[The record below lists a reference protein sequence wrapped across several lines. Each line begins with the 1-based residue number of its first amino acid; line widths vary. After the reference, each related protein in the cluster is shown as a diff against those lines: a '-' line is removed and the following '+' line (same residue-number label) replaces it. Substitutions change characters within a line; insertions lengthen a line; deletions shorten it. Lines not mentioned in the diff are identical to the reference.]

1 MSNQQRIY
9 QDEPSPTADHFV
21 DQYRLDAHIL
31 QTSVTDLYQAWDVD
45 ENQTVM
51 VEILLSST
59 TKKYRELFLAKMR
72 QAAQLEHPNIVEIY
86 QVGMTSQARPY
97 VAHEFVEG
105 YTLQERMIQLLNHGA
120 PTNSLYALQLV
131 NQLADA
137 LAAAEEKGLFHHHL
151 SPDNIFLKYDGAVI
165 LMDLGYPET
174 PPDIRHN
181 GHSPDS
187 ETTAVY
193 LSPEQRQNKTIDGR
207 SHVYS
212 LGVILYEL
220 LAGSLPASSGSLWHT
235 VRQKSTPLET
245 ARPDLAPKMYALA
258 NRCLYKEP
266 WRRYANLSEFTA
278 AVEETIQAQ
287 KVYVQTDAALT
298 AVPPTHTDRSW
309 KYLLLPIAILF
320 LIIGLGLT
328 AVLVRNNITTTNS
341 PAVAAIITKQATH
354 TPSPQPART
363 REAPESAVAAAPTQ
377 EISKIQILK
386 PLEKEKYNIGA
397 TIVFSWTTTTQ
408 LSSGQQYAVYMTDE
422 DGNEIPVG
430 AVSETD
436 ADGTYEIQ
444 TTMAFAD
451 EPGIYD
457 WYVILENRQTK
468 ERITE
473 SQISSITLVAVP
485 TPTVTPSATA
495 TATAT
500 RQPTNTATPVP
511 PSPTPIPPTPIPP
524 TPTPIP
530 PSPTP
535 IPPTAVPP
543 TQPPAPTQPPPP
555 PPTNTPPPP
564 PPVPTG
570 TAPPPP

>member
-1 MSNQQRIY
+1 MSNQQHTC
-9 QDEPSPTADHFV
+9 QDESTLAADHFV

-31 QTSVTDLYQAWDVD
+31 QTNVTDLYQALDVD

-59 TKKYRELFLAKMR
+59 TKKYREQFLAKMR
-72 QAAQLEHPNIVEIY
+72 QAAQLKHPNIVEIY

-97 VAHEFVEG
+97 VAHEFIEG
-105 YTLQERMIQLLNHGA
+105 YTLQERMIQLLNHGV

-137 LAAAEEKGLFHHHL
+137 LAAAEKEGLFHHHL

-181 GHSPDS
+181 GHAQDA

-220 LAGSLPASSGSLWHT
+220 LAGSLPASSGSLWHS
-235 VRQKSTPLET
+235 VRQKTTPLET
-245 ARPDLAPKMYALA
+245 ARPNLAPKMYALV
-258 NRCLYKEP
+258 NRCLHKEP
-266 WRRYANLSEFTA
+266 WRRYATLSELTA
-278 AVEETIQAQ
+278 AIEETIQAQ

-298 AVPPTHTDRSW
+298 AVPPSHTDRPW
-309 KYLLLPIAILF
+309 KYLLLPIAVLL
-320 LIIGLGLT
+320 LIIGLGFT
-328 AVLVRNNITTTNS
+328 AVLVRNNIAPPES
-341 PAVAAIITKQATH
+341 PAVAAIITKPATH

-363 REAPESAVAAAPTQ
+363 REAPDTAVAAASPQ
-377 EISKIQILK
+377 EISKIQILT
-386 PLEKEKYNIGA
+386 PPEKEKYNIGA

-408 LSSGQQYAVYMTDE
+408 LSSGQQYSVYVTDE
-422 DGNEIPVG
+422 EGNEIPVG
-430 AVSETD
+430 TVSETD
-436 ADGTYEIQ
+436 GDGTYEIH
-444 TTMAFAD
+444 TTMPFAD
-451 EPGIYD
+451 EPGIYN

-468 ERITE
+468 ERITK
-473 SQISSITLVAVP
+473 SQISSITLVATP

-500 RQPTNTATPVP
+500 RQPTNTATPNP
-511 PSPTPIPPTPIPP
+511 PSPTPIPPTATSIPP
-524 TPTPIP
+524 SPTPIP

-543 TQPPAPTQPPPP
+543 VQPPPQPPPP
-555 PPTNTPPPP
+555 THTPPPP
-564 PPVPTG
+564 PPVPTA

>member
-1 MSNQQRIY
+1 MSNQQRTY
-9 QDEPSPTADHFV
+9 QDESTLAADHFV

-31 QTSVTDLYQAWDVD
+31 QTSVTDLYQALDVD

-59 TKKYRELFLAKMR
+59 TKKYREQFLAKMR
-72 QAAQLEHPNIVEIY
+72 QTAQLKHPNIVEIY

-97 VAHEFVEG
+97 VAHEFIEG
-105 YTLQERMIQLLNHGA
+105 YTLQERMIQLLNHGV

-137 LAAAEEKGLFHHHL
+137 LAAAEKEGLFHHHL
-151 SPDNIFLKYDGAVI
+151 SPDNIFLKYDGTVI

-174 PPDIRHN
+174 PSDIGHN

-187 ETTAVY
+187 ESTAVY

-220 LAGSLPASSGSLWHT
+220 LAGSRPVSSGSLWHS
-235 VRQKSTPLET
+235 VRQKTTPLET
-245 ARPDLAPKMYALA
+245 ARPDLAPKMYALV
-258 NRCLYKEP
+258 NRCLHKEP
-266 WRRYANLSEFTA
+266 WRRYATLSELTA
-278 AVEETIQAQ
+278 AIKETIQAQ

-298 AVPPTHTDRSW
+298 AVPPSHTDRSW
-309 KYLLLPIAILF
+309 KYLLLPIAVLL
-320 LIIGLGLT
+320 LIIGLGAT
-328 AVLVRNNITTTNS
+328 AVLIRNNITPPES
-341 PAVAAIITKQATH
+341 PAVAAIITKPATH
-354 TPSPQPART
+354 TPNPQPTRT
-363 REAPESAVAAAPTQ
+363 REAPDTAVAAAPTQ

-386 PLEKEKYNIGA
+386 PLEKEKYNIGS
-397 TIVFSWTTTTQ
+397 TIVFSWTTSTQ
-408 LSSGQQYAVYMTDE
+408 LSSGQQYAVCVTDE
-422 DGNEIPVG
+422 DGNEISVG
-430 AVSETD
+430 IVSETET
-436 ADGTYEIQ
+436 DGIYEIR

-451 EPGIYD
+451 EPGIYN
-457 WYVILENRQTK
+457 WRVILENSQTK
-468 ERITE
+468 ERINA
-473 SQISSITLVAVP
+473 SQTNSITLVAAP

-495 TATAT
+495 TFTP
-500 RQPTNTATPVP
+500 QPTNTATPIP
-511 PSPTPIPPTPIPP
+511 PSPLPIPPTSTPIP
-524 TPTPIP
+524 PTPIP

-564 PPVPTG
+564 PPVPTN
-570 TAPPPP
+570 TPPPPP